1 MRVAAG
7 LFRSGGGS
15 PVLRYGILVIVLILW
30 QSLIWEPLSQKRE
43 EMDTK
48 IEVQEQKIDRLDRE
62 LRRNRGLDQEINQ
75 TRQKLSALTKDR
87 IPGNTSQLVA
97 SNLQDMLLK
106 RASEADLEVIT
117 YKTARERKWRGRELA
132 VATFTVKTDTRKLVR
147 FLKLLED
154 DRRVFRVYSINVV
167 KVEGRAPHLRV
178 SLEVE
183 ALFLQEGRS
192 E

>member
-1 MRVAAG
+1 LLRSDGKSPILWYG
-7 LFRSGGGS
+7 L
-15 PVLRYGILVIVLILW
+15 LVIVLILW
-30 QSLIWEPLSQKRE
+30 YSLVWEPLSQKLG
-43 EMDTK
+43 EMDAK
-48 IEVQEQKIDRLDRE
+48 IETQEQKIDRLDRE
-62 LRRNRGLDQEINQ
+62 IRRNREVDQEIKQ
-75 TRQKLSALTKDR
+75 AGQKLSALTKNR
-87 IPGNTSQLVA
+87 IPGDTPQLVA

-132 VATFTVKTDTRKLVR
+132 VTTFTVKTDTRKLVH

-167 KVEGRAPHLRV
+167 KVEGRNPHLRV

-183 ALFLQEGRS
+183 ALFVQEGRLG
-192 E
+192 